1 MASIYIENEAR
12 EADPK
17 QNLLH
22 VCLSLGYDLPY
33 FCWHPAL
40 GSVGACRQCAVKQ
53 FKNEQDKSGRIVM
66 ACMTPAAEGTRISI
80 TDPDAATFRAA
91 VIQGLMLNHPHDC
104 PVCDEGGECHLQ
116 DMTVMT
122 GHRTRTYSF
131 GKRTFRNQY
140 LGPFIN
146 HEMNR
151 CIQCQR
157 CVRFYRD
164 YAGGHDLNAFRL
176 RDSVFFGRHEDG
188 VLENEFSGN
197 LVEVCP
203 TGVFTDAT
211 LKRHYT
217 RKWDLQMAP
226 SVCPHCAVGCN
237 TTAGERYGTL
247 RRVENRYNGHV
258 NGYFLCDRG
267 RFGYEFVNSPER
279 IRDPFINGESGK
291 KEEALERVAAFLNE
305 GQTIGIGSPR
315 ASLENNY
322 ALRALVG
329 EDNFFTGF
337 SDDESRLTSTALSLL
352 RNGPARSPSLDEVE
366 HADAVLILGEDI
378 TNTAPIM
385 ALRVRQSSRQSTMR
399 VADKIGIPR
408 WLDQAVRE
416 AVQDEKGPFFIA
428 SPYATRLDDVATET
442 FRAAPDDIARLG
454 FAIAHAIDPQSP
466 SVPGLADHMHSM
478 ADIIAVALQNADR
491 PLVISGL
498 ASRSEAVLEAAAQV
512 AWALCKNGRPAGL
525 ALALPE
531 SNSFGLG
538 LMGGRSL
545 DEAFE
550 RAEQHTVTTAI
561 ILENDLF
568 HRALNPS
575 VDRFLDAVSHIVVV
589 DSLNTSTSARAE
601 IVLPAS
607 TFAESEGT
615 LVNSEGRAQR
625 FFKTFIPAGCI
636 QESWRWVRDIAGAA
650 GSSRLTSWLTSDDV
664 VAAMAEEFPAL
675 TKVPLAA
682 PSCQSTG
689 KIARE
694 PHRYSG
700 RTAML
705 ANISVHEPKPPADAD
720 SSLAFSME
728 SGPQQAPPPLIP
740 FFWDPGWNSIQAANK
755 YQSEIGGP
763 LRGGDPGIRVVE
775 PAAQSGWP
783 YFSSVPLAFRADPD
797 AWQLVPCFHIF
808 GSEELSRRS
817 KGVAELSPRPYLA
830 LNPVDAALLEVQAG
844 DDINV
849 SVDRWTVTLPVILR
863 PDLARGVAAVPAGV
877 PPVQGL
883 ITSLCSSPMA
893 KLASVSATVSTRG
906 AE

>member
-1 MASIYIENEAR
+1 
-12 EADPK
+12 
-17 QNLLH
+17 
-22 VCLSLGYDLPY
+22 
-33 FCWHPAL
+33 
-40 GSVGACRQCAVKQ
+40 
-53 FKNEQDKSGRIVM
+53 
-66 ACMTPAAEGTRISI
+66 
-80 TDPDAATFRAA
+80 
-91 VIQGLMLNHPHDC
+91 
-104 PVCDEGGECHLQ
+104 
-116 DMTVMT
+116 
-122 GHRTRTYSF
+122 
-131 GKRTFRNQY
+131 
-140 LGPFIN
+140 
-146 HEMNR
+146 
-151 CIQCQR
+151 
-157 CVRFYRD
+157 
-164 YAGGHDLNAFRL
+164 
-176 RDSVFFGRHEDG
+176 

-226 SVCPHCAVGCN
+226 SICPHCAVGCN
-237 TTAGERYGTL
+237 ITAGERYGTL

-258 NGYFLCDRG
+258 NSYFLCDRG
-267 RFGYEFVNSPER
+267 RFGYEFVNSRER
-279 IRDPFINGESGK
+279 LREPLINGELCR
-291 KEEALERVAAFLNE
+291 KEEAIERVAAFLSE

-329 EDNFFTGF
+329 ADNFFTGF
-337 SDDESRLTSTALSLL
+337 SDDESQLTSTALRLL
-352 RNGPARSPSLDEVE
+352 RDGPARSPSLDEVE

-399 VADKIGIPR
+399 VADRIGIPR

-416 AVQDEKGPFFIA
+416 VVQDEKGPFFIA

-454 FAIAHAIDPQSP
+454 FAIAHAIDSQSP
-466 SVPGLADHMHSM
+466 SVPGLSDHMHSM
-478 ADIIAVALQNADR
+478 AEAIAVALQNADR

-498 ASRSEAVLEAAAQV
+498 GSRSEVVLEAAAQV
-512 AWALCKNGRPAGL
+512 AWALCKNERPAEL

-538 LMGGRSL
+538 LMGGRPL
-545 DEAFE
+545 NAGFE
-550 RAEQHTVTTAI
+550 RTEQHTVTTAI

-568 HRALNPS
+568 HRALHPS
-575 VDRFLDAVSHIVVV
+575 VDRFLNSVSHIVVL
-589 DSLNTSTSARAE
+589 DSLNTPTSARAE
-601 IVLPAS
+601 IILPAS
-607 TFAESEGT
+607 TSAESEGT

-625 FFKTFIPAGCI
+625 FFKTFIPGGCI
-636 QESWRWVRDIAGAA
+636 QESWRWLRDIAGAA
-650 GSSRLTSWLTSDDV
+650 GISTSASWLTLDDV
-664 VAAMAEEFPAL
+664 VATIADELPAL
-675 TKVPLAA
+675 AKVPMAA
-682 PSCQSTG
+682 PSHLSTG

-694 PHRYSG
+694 PLRYSG

-728 SGPQQAPPPLIP
+728 SGPLQAPPPLIP

-763 LRGGDPGIRVVE
+763 LRGGDPGIRLVE
-775 PAAQSGWP
+775 PAGKSGRQ

-797 AWQLVPCFHIF
+797 AWRLVPCFHIF
-808 GSEELSRRS
+808 GSEELSRRA
-817 KGVAELSPRPYLA
+817 KGVAELSPHAYVA
-830 LNPVDAALLEVQAG
+830 LNPLDAALLDVQAG
-844 DDINV
+844 DEIKV
-849 SVDRWTVTLPVILR
+849 SVDRWTVTLPVVLR

-883 ITSLCSSPMA
+883 VHSLCSSPMA
-893 KLASVSATVSTRG
+893 KLASASTTVSTRG
-906 AE
+906 AT